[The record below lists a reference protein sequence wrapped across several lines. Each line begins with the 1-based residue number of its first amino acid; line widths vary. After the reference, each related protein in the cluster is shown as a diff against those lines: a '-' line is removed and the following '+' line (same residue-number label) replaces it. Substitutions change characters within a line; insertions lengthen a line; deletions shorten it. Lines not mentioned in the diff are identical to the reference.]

1 MTSAQKGRV
10 ADIARHRLTPAARYI
25 LGLAGTVVGL
35 LAIMAALYPPFADSA
50 NVEVLAMNFI
60 LEAFMALGMTAV
72 IVSGGI
78 DLSVSAVLP
87 FAAIVTGL
95 LLRAGAPVQMAI
107 GIALLASAGVGALN
121 ATMRQVLRVHPFIV
135 TLATMLS
142 LKGVNLVITGGAP
155 VAGFPESFALLG
167 RGRLLGLPFALVL
180 FAALAVAIG
189 WFLAHH
195 RYGQQVYLIGGNVRA
210 ARLSGVNVERV
221 LLLVY
226 MLCSSLAGLA
236 GVVAA
241 SQYVSASTGFGQNS
255 ELRVITAVAIGGASL
270 NGGTGSVGGSVLGVL
285 FLAIVYNAFAMSGVS
300 TYWQDVVSGVM
311 VLGAVLLAQAAARES
326 RTRRAA
332 GPGERPAAAQVR

>member
-1 MTSAQKGRV
+1 MTNAREGRV
-10 ADIARHRLTPAARYI
+10 ADISRQRLTPAARYT

-35 LAIMAALYPPFADSA
+35 FALMAALYPQFADLA

-95 LLRAGAPVQMAI
+95 LLRAGTPVPIAI

-121 ATMRQVLRVHPFIV
+121 ATMRHVLRVHPFIV

-142 LKGVNLVITGGAP
+142 LKGVNLVMTGGAP
-155 VAGFPESFALLG
+155 VAGFPDSFTMLG
-167 RGRLLGLPFALVL
+167 RGRLLGLPYALVL

-195 RYGQQVYLIGGNVRA
+195 RRGQQVYLIGGNVRA

-226 MLCSSLAGLA
+226 ILCSSLAGLA
-236 GVVAA
+236 GIVAA

-311 VLGAVLLAQAAARES
+311 VLGAVLLAQAAARRS
-326 RTRRAA
+326 RPHST
-332 GPGERPAAAQVR
+332 

>member
-1 MTSAQKGRV
+1 MG
-10 ADIARHRLTPAARYI
+10 AREGGVVIISRQLRTPAARYK
-25 LGLAGTVVGL
+25 LGLAASVAAIFAVV
-35 LAIMAALYPPFADSA
+35 AALYPQFTNPA

-95 LLRAGAPVQMAI
+95 LLRGGTPVPIAI
-107 GIALLASAGVGALN
+107 GTALLASAGVGALN
-121 ATMRQVLRVHPFIV
+121 ATMTRAFRVHPFIA

-142 LKGVNLVITGGAP
+142 LKGVSLVITRGAP
-155 VAGFPESFALLG
+155 VTGFPESFAFLG
-167 RGRLLGLPFALVL
+167 HGRILELPVALVL
-180 FAALAVAIG
+180 FAVLAVAVG
-189 WFLAHH
+189 SVLAHH

-210 ARLSGVNVERV
+210 ARLSGVKVDRV
-221 LLLVY
+221 LLAVY
-226 MLCSSLAGLA
+226 VLSSSLAGLA

-311 VLGAVLLAQAAARES
+311 VLGAVLLARAAAREG

-332 GPGERPAAAQVR
+332 GPGEHPAAAQVR